1 MSTLR
6 AGNSTTTAVVVTGD
20 TSGALYLK
28 ADNGEINA
36 VATTGAIYL
45 PSGTIAQRPSSPAA
59 GGLRYNSNSSVVEA
73 YTAGAWNAV
82 SGGTID
88 GVFMQNINTITA
100 NFTSV
105 SGTNYL
111 SAGKITQTSGVVT
124 INSGSAW
131 QVI

>member
-1 MSTLR
+1 
-6 AGNSTTTAVVVTGD
+6 
-20 TSGALYLK
+20 
-28 ADNGEINA
+28 
-36 VATTGAIYL
+36 
-45 PSGTIAQRPSSPAA
+45 
-59 GGLRYNSNSSVVEA
+59 VVEA